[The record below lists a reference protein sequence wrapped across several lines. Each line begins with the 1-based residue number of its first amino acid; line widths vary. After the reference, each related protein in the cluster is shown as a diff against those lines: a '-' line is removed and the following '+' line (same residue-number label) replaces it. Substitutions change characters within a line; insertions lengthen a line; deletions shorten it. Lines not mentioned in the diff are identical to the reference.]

1 MFNWFSSLWFFILLL
16 FVLIFWV
23 VKFGKCDINESG
35 GKRGYYMVRK
45 VILVWEWEV
54 KCGYYL
60 YKVICISRGC
70 SEMVCKL

>member
-1 MFNWFSSLWFFILLL
+1 M
-16 FVLIFWV
+16 
-23 VKFGKCDINESG
+23 KFGKCDINESG